1 MFKGMRYVNQYQV
14 TQERRFIEIIYDAF
28 IIRIKIE
35 IKRAR
40 EELLSETIY
49 MNELSKESCK

>member
-1 MFKGMRYVNQYQV
+1 MLISIRLHRKG
-14 TQERRFIEIIYDAF
+14 RFIEIIYHAF

-35 IKRAR
+35 IKRER